1 MRRLSC
7 WGLALL
13 LGSVA
18 PAIGGELIVEVRDA
32 KGHALANA
40 IVTATGAAAASGGG
54 RPEATIDQ
62 VDQEFVPQVSA
73 VRAGTAV
80 RFPNQ
85 DNIRH
90 HVYSF
95 SPAKK
100 FELPLYKGSPAAPVV
115 FDRPGLVVLG
125 CNIHDWMLGYL
136 YVVETPWF
144 ARTGADG
151 RALLTGLPDAS
162 VEIAA
167 LHPRAKTPDAPPRA
181 HWSPGDPT
189 TLTLEVGVRA
199 EVQRPRAGRSAE
211 RDYR

>member
-1 MRRLSC
+1 MRRSGG
-7 WGLALL
+7 WVFAVV
-13 LGSVA
+13 LGSLT
-18 PAIGGELIVEVRDA
+18 PAAGGELVVEVHDA
-32 KGHALANA
+32 KGRPLPDA
-40 IVTATGAAAASGGG
+40 IVTATGPAPVKGGE
-54 RPEATIDQ
+54 RPAATIDQ
-62 VDQEFVPQVSA
+62 IDQEFVPRVSA
-73 VRAGTAV
+73 VRVGTAV

-95 SPAKK
+95 SPAKQ
-100 FELPLYKGSPAAPVV
+100 FELPLYKGTQAAPVV

-151 RALLTGLPDAS
+151 RARLTGLPDAPL
-162 VEIAA
+162 EIAA
-167 LHPRAKTPDAPPRA
+167 LHPRARTPDAPPRA
-181 HWSPGDPT
+181 RWSPGDAT
-189 TLTLEVGVRA
+189 TLTIEVPVRA
-199 EVQRPRAGRSAE
+199 EVPRPRAGRSAE